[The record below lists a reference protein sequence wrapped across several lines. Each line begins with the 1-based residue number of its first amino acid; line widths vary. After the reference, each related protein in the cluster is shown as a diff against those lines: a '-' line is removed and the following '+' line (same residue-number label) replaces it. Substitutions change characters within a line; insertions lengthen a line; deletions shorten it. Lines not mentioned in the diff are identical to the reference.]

1 MFISKQ
7 RAAIIAALA
16 FSMTSYAQKTP
27 TYRESAKDIIEK
39 AQNLILQ
46 RDRQQALTILSGS
59 IRREKGKAVEAEL
72 KQALNGIATAFLS
85 DRAQQAYEA
94 SLSLRMTDIN
104 QSRERAQEAFVMEPD
119 NLLIV
124 LELARISI
132 LKADCGGAEV
142 NIKNWIKEFTDHPQ
156 LQLIRAQIEICRK
169 KTTGE
174 ISLKQIAINMKSDPE
189 LAVFWNI
196 VLLERA
202 LQAKDRA
209 RIVEMSAV
217 LAKTAADYPD
227 KHYWLWKI
235 ETKKALKLEMAKK
248 YLMACKNITAAA
260 YRQYMM
266 DPMICRRMSEDE
278 ADQKVP
284 HASAQ

>member
-7 RAAIIAALA
+7 RAAMIAALA
-16 FSMTSYAQKTP
+16 FSMTSFAQKTP

-119 NLLIV
+119 NLLLV

-142 NIKNWIKEFTDHPQ
+142 SVKNWIKEFTDHPQ
-156 LQLIRAQIEICRK
+156 LQLIMAQIEICRK
-169 KTTGE
+169 KASGE
-174 ISLKQIAINMKSDPE
+174 ISLKQIAINVKSDPE

-202 LQAKDRA
+202 LLAKDRA

-217 LAKTAADYPD
+217 LGKMAADYPD